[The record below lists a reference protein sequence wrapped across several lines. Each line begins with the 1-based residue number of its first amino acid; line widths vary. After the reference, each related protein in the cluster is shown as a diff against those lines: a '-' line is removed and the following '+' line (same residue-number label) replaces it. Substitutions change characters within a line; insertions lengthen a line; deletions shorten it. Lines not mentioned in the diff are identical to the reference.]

1 MNQQNRVGGHRTVC
15 TLHRSFAS
23 VRSAAVK
30 MKRELQEKGLDV
42 LCNNAGIMGDLDIL
56 VAQPLKHRQD
66 GHPLPSNS
74 SHPYL
79 RWALLSPPK
88 KKLPRKNTRKGKIYV
103 AWRIIAIVWEQIAF
117 SGQKPF
123 DSFKTRRYK
132 ELYKISPK
140 KLNSD
145 EPEVLRFSPP
155 PLFWR
160 EKTPYGKTITMTST
174 TIHLHDLSWTQNEKN
189 VNVDSTARGDEE
201 KTFRKSGKK

>member
-79 RWALLSPPK
+79 RLALLSPPK
-88 KKLPRKNTRKGKIYV
+88 KNYLEKIHGREKYTSRGESSPLSEKKSPFRGKNPSTLLRQGDTKSYIRSPRKN
-103 AWRIIAIVWEQIAF
+103 
-117 SGQKPF
+117 
-123 DSFKTRRYK
+123 
-132 ELYKISPK
+132 
-140 KLNSD
+140 
-145 EPEVLRFSPP
+145 
-155 PLFWR
+155 
-160 EKTPYGKTITMTST
+160 
-174 TIHLHDLSWTQNEKN
+174 
-189 VNVDSTARGDEE
+189 STAMN
-201 KTFRKSGKK
+201 RKC